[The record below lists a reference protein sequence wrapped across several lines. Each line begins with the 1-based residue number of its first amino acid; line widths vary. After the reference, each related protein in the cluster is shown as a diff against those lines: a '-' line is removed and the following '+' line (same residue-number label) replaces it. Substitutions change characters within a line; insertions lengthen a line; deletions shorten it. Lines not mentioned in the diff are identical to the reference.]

1 MVLTQMLNVYANGFK
16 DDEST
21 LPCSTSIYQYEDHR
35 RHLAAGERAGMDR
48 SATVDNKYYE
58 AALPGSL
65 AERVSILA
73 RNRIYNDFLRLC
85 RPMPKETILDLGV
98 SDVTGDAANLLE
110 RRYPFPDRITAAGIG
125 AGEAFRTAFPR
136 VSYLQIAANQPLP
149 FANRSFDI
157 ATSNAVLEH
166 VGKRTS
172 GDLSLN

>member
-35 RHLAAGERAGMDR
+35 RHLAAGERA
-48 SATVDNKYYE
+48 E